1 MKIEFIAD
9 KVKING
15 PKIDGTYTISFDVG
29 EYAYDQIMH
38 LPKMNGSAMY
48 LVVTDEE
55 PVQDGN
61 KGNTKTAGNH
71 RA

>member
-15 PKIDGTYTISFDVG
+15 PKIDGTYTITFDVG

-55 PVQDGN
+55 PKKVTE
-61 KGNTKTAGNH
+61 KK
-71 RA
+71 